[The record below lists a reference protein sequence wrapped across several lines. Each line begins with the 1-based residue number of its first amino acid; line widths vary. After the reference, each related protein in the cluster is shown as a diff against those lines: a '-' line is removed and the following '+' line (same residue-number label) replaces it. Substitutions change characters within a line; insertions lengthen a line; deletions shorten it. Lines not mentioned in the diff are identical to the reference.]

1 MLSVMQN
8 RWPVEHL
15 GFISASL
22 RQAAVDKIK
31 ICIYRVCVEYQR
43 KNQESTPDSISFH
56 VLLISFLYNNLGKF
70 SYAPFC
76 ISKIRTLSS
85 FPLKKKQKKKPAH
98 FETWSKKCYVRIL
111 NYYGNL
117 RDNECH
123 PTETP

>member
-56 VLLISFLYNNLGKF
+56 VLLIIFLYNNLGKF
-70 SYAPFC
+70 SYATFC
-76 ISKIRTLSS
+76 ISKIGTLSS
-85 FPLKKKQKKKPAH
+85 FPLKKKKTTH

-117 RDNECH
+117 
-123 PTETP
+123 